1 MFGDFLG
8 YFEVCQFLRKE
19 TTQVSLWANLG
30 CFQFQHLVTLEVSVQ
45 WSKLQKGYDCKL
57 CRSRHQ
63 LVGVCVCMPK
73 PKVYH

>member
-30 CFQFQHLVTLEVSVQ
+30 CFQFQHLVTLYITDIKNSTFGCK
-45 WSKLQKGYDCKL
+45 SKIFLLYDKL
-57 CRSRHQ
+57 GFSAWFINA
-63 LVGVCVCMPK
+63 
-73 PKVYH
+73 